1 MTAPQI
7 SRYRGY
13 DIVPM
18 RQWSSWCV
26 GIYPTRA
33 DLPIFPRSALSTLAR
48 RKADAIAEAKQT
60 IDRALSRQ
68 DDRAEESRPWP
79 LL

>member
-1 MTAPQI
+1 MTAPQT

-13 DIVPM
+13 DIVLR

-33 DLPIFPRSALSTLAR
+33 ELQILPRSALNTLAP
-48 RKADAIAEAKQT
+48 RKADAIAEAKHA
-60 IDRALSRQ
+60 IYCVLSRR
-68 DDRAEESRPWP
+68 DDVAEEGRPWP
-79 LL
+79 